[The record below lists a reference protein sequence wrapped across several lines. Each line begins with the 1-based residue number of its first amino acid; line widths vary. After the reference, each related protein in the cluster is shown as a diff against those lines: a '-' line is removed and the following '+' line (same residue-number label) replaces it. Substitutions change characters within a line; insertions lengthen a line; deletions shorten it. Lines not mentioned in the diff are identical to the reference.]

1 MSADAD
7 THDQPGPAHD
17 EQAGHAHAGIHL
29 PPNSFVPVNVA
40 LALSLV
46 FVGFLSDIRATIG
59 PAMWLV
65 GLAWLIA
72 ACGWWVVTSR
82 REYESLPEDQQH

>member
-1 MSADAD
+1 VSADAD
-7 THDQPGPAHD
+7 THG
-17 EQAGHAHAGIHL
+17 QAGPHEEAAAGAHAGIHL

-40 LALSLV
+40 WALALV
-46 FVGFLSDIRATIG
+46 FVGFLNDIRATVG
-59 PAMWLV
+59 PAMWLI

-72 ACGWWVVTSR
+72 ACAWWVVTAR

>member
-1 MSADAD
+1 VSADAE
-7 THDQPGPAHD
+7 THDQPAQPHD
-17 EQAGHAHAGIHL
+17 GAAGGAHAAIHL

-40 LALSLV
+40 LALALV
-46 FVGFLSDIRATIG
+46 FVGFLNDVRATVG

-72 ACGWWVVTSR
+72 ACGRWVMTAR
-82 REYESLPEDQQH
+82 REYESLPEDQAH

>member
-1 MSADAD
+1 VSADAEM
-7 THDQPGPAHD
+7 HDQPAQPHD
-17 EQAGHAHAGIHL
+17 GTAGAHAGIHL

-40 LALSLV
+40 LALAVV
-46 FVGFLSDIRATIG
+46 FVGFLNDVRATVG

-72 ACGWWVVTSR
+72 ACAWWVVTAR
-82 REYESLPEDQQH
+82 REYESLPEDQEH

>member
-7 THDQPGPAHD
+7 THDQPAPAHG
-17 EQAGHAHAGIHL
+17 EPAGGAHTGIHL

-40 LALSLV
+40 LALALV
-46 FVGFLSDIRATIG
+46 FVGFLNDVRATVG
-59 PAMWLV
+59 PAMWLI

-72 ACGWWVVTSR
+72 ACARWVVTAR
-82 REYESLPEDQQH
+82 REYEALPEDQQH